1 MWSWKLLRDRFRAL
15 RDTGAVHREIDE
27 ELSFHLDMKTEENII
42 SSVETE
48 LAASQGFAP
57 TRYREVV
64 LTETHYEEFCKRF

>member
-1 MWSWKLLRDRFRAL
+1 M
-15 RDTGAVHREIDE
+15 
-27 ELSFHLDMKTEENII
+27 

-64 LTETHYEEFCKRF
+64 LTETHYEEFCKTF